1 MMSASGFYN
10 ASPEGRQ
17 GIGVHEAIMDFGNL
31 SFYWEKFGI
40 KPHELDDYDPTWLD
54 QMLIVNNAKVDAENA
69 NIERTK

>member
-10 ASPEGRQ
+10 ASSDGRQ
-17 GIGVHEAIMDFGNL
+17 TMNVHEAITDFSNL

-40 KPHELDDYDPTWLD
+40 KPHEIDNYDPTWLD

-69 NIERTK
+69 RMERTK